1 MPSSSSSS
9 SPSAVEAFLQAL
21 QFERGAA
28 GSTLRAYRSEL
39 SRLQAFLAPV
49 ALEQASSEALVDWLE
64 ARRSAGVG
72 PHALRRTRSVMR
84 EFSRWLRRDLRRP
97 LDPAERI
104 EAPRVPLH
112 APKALEPSRTERLL
126 QHPPAHTGWLAL
138 RNRALLELA
147 YGSGLRA
154 SELAGLR
161 ISLVDFT
168 QASALIEGKGA
179 RQRLVPLSEPSRE
192 ALLAWLHEGRPNA
205 PGSAKASD
213 AMFISAKGGPLTPNG
228 LWRMV
233 RRAAQQA
240 GLSGRVSPH
249 VLRHSFA
256 TDLVD
261 NGANLR
267 AVQMLLGHESL
278 TTTTVYLRP
287 SARRLRALHKKH
299 HPRG

>member
-1 MPSSSSSS
+1 M
-9 SPSAVEAFLQAL
+9 L
-21 QFERGAA
+21 QFERGRLA
-28 GSTLRAYRSEL
+28 STLEAYRNEL
-39 SRLQAFLAPV
+39 TRLQAFLGPRE
-49 ALEQASSEALVDWLE
+49 LREASTEELVGWLE
-64 ARRSAGVG
+64 ARRAHGAG

-84 EFSRWLRRDLRRP
+84 EFYRWLRREHFRED
-97 LDPAERI
+97 DPAERLA
-104 EAPRVPLH
+104 APRLPVH
-112 APKALEPSRTERLL
+112 APKALEPAQTERLL
-126 QHPPAHTGWLAL
+126 QHAPAHTEWLAL

-161 ISLVDFT
+161 ASLIDFT
-168 QASALIEGKGA
+168 QSSALVEGKGA

-192 ALLAWLHEGRPNA
+192 ALQAWLEHGRSRAPNA
-205 PGSAKASD
+205 AQGGD
-213 AMFISAKGGPLTPNG
+213 AVFLSAKGGALTPNG

-233 RRAAQQA
+233 REAARQA
-240 GLSGRVSPH
+240 GLSGRISPH

-287 SARRLRALHKKH
+287 SPRRLRALHKKH